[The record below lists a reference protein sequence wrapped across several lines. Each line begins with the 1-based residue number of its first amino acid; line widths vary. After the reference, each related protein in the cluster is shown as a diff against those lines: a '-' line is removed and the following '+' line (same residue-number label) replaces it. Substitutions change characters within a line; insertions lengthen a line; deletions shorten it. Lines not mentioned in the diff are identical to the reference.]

1 MQPAAIKALF
11 AGTIFISA
19 FLLFLVQPLV
29 AKQILP
35 WFGGSAAVW
44 SVCMVF
50 FQVALLAGYA
60 YADWI
65 SRRLR
70 PRAQAKLHG
79 ALLLASLAFMP
90 VLADAS
96 WKPGGGEEPTLR
108 ILGLLIGT
116 IGLPYFLL
124 STTGP
129 LVQAWITLTPGVAQV
144 YRYFSLS
151 NLASLAALL
160 CYPVLIEPHSRGRQQ
175 AWAWSSGYGVFVLL
189 C

>member
-1 MQPAAIKALF
+1 VQPAAIEALF

-35 WFGGSAAVW
+35 WFGGSAAVC

-70 PRAQAKLHG
+70 PRTHEKTPPDKCPRGWIREAA
-79 ALLLASLAFMP
+79 ALRP
-90 VLADAS
+90 
-96 WKPGGGEEPTLR
+96 
-108 ILGLLIGT
+108 
-116 IGLPYFLL
+116 
-124 STTGP
+124 
-129 LVQAWITLTPGVAQV
+129 QAWP
-144 YRYFSLS
+144 
-151 NLASLAALL
+151 
-160 CYPVLIEPHSRGRQQ
+160 RGIP
-175 AWAWSSGYGVFVLL
+175 S
-189 C
+189 